1 MPSGPGAGGRQRS
14 WRVLAVLLACALP
27 MAACGGDE
35 PDGALVVEDPTAI
48 EANYEFI
55 IPFGTGARF
64 DAGDAVEILPG
75 AMTVRV
81 GEVMRIIN
89 QDNRDH
95 LIGPFF
101 VGAGEVL
108 VQRFA
113 SPGEFTGLCTV
124 HPSGAFVLTVE
135 E

>member
-1 MPSGPGAGGRQRS
+1 MPSDPGGGRRVGRL
-14 WRVLAVLLACALP
+14 RVLTIITACALA
-27 MAACGGDE
+27 MAACSGGE

-48 EANYEFI
+48 AADYEFI

>member
-1 MPSGPGAGGRQRS
+1 MCSGKPVGKMSRL
-14 WRVLAVLLACALP
+14 RVPMTVMACALP
-27 MAACGGDE
+27 IVACGGGDRAG
-35 PDGALVVEDPTAI
+35 PLMDEDPTAI
-48 EANYEFI
+48 EADYEFI
-55 IPFGTGARF
+55 IPFGAGARF
-64 DAGDAVEILPG
+64 DAGEAVEVLPG
-75 AMTVRV
+75 EMTVRV

-89 QDNRDH
+89 QDNREH

-124 HPSGAFVLTVE
+124 HPSGEFVLTVE